1 MNIAKNFGKESLT
14 LPGVY
19 QIVNKLNGHKYI
31 GSSIN
36 IWRRWGEHLI
46 ALRNRKHIN
55 GYLQNAWN
63 KHGEDNFEFSVLIFC
78 DSENMLLYE
87 QSCLDGL
94 KPEYNIATNAF
105 APARG
110 AKRSDETKAKL
121 RESHLGNKPS
131 DETRAKMSNAQIG
144 NKKGLG
150 YKHTDE
156 AKAKMSKA
164 SLGNK
169 HNLGYKHTEEA
180 KLNMGKSK
188 LGSKRSEETKKKMRE
203 AQLGNKNCLGKKNN
217 LGNKASDESKAKM
230 RESQRIRRLREKG
243 LIE

>member
-1 MNIAKNFGKESLT
+1 MNIAKNFNKESLVT
-14 LPGVY
+14 PGIYKVT
-19 QIVNKLNGHKYI
+19 NKLNEHIYI

-46 ALRNRKHIN
+46 TLRSNTHN
-55 GYLQNAWN
+55 NSHLQNAWN
-63 KHGEDNFEFSVLIFC
+63 KYGETAFEFSVLIFC
-78 DSENMLLYE
+78 DSENLLLYE
-87 QSCLDGL
+87 QMCLDAL

-110 AKRSDETKAKL
+110 VKRSDETKAKL

-131 DETRAKMSNAQIG
+131 DETRAKMSKAGMG
-144 NKKGLG
+144 NKNGLG

-156 AKAKMSKA
+156 AKAKISKI

-169 HNLGYKHTEEA
+169 YNLGYKHTEEA

-188 LGSKRSEETKKKMRE
+188 LGQKRSEETKSNISK
-203 AQLGNKNCLGKKNN
+203 ALLGNKNCLGKKNN

-230 RESQRIRRLREKG
+230 RESQRLRRLREKG